1 MPNCME
7 QVYSEEYYDFLIPYG
22 VEAEVPSTPG
32 MRAAHRGGLRHFFLP
47 ARGTAAAF
55 YRELYLH
62 GDTKMLRTA
71 RYDGARCIG
80 NHPAAES
87 AGACVKRRRGPGG
100 HHRYRRRLHKP
111 AVPVFGRQQQNPA
124 VWDQTVQDGTPPEGI
139 LYGGRVPPKRRIDE
153 ALQAERPYDVVP
165 SRDENGHGTFV
176 TGVVCGGEDIPN
188 GFIGAVPNAGIA
200 VVKLK
205 EAKRY
210 LREFFF
216 VPEGVPA
223 YQETDLMMAVSYLND
238 VANVLN
244 MPLVICLA
252 LGNSMGGHG
261 TDGPAV
267 QFPDYISS
275 QAETLDCDGNGKRG
289 EHQAP
294 LSGGAPP

>member
-124 VWDQTVQDGTPPEGI
+124 DLGSDGTRTERRPEGI
-139 LYGGRVPPKRRIDE
+139 LYGAEYRKEEIDE

-165 SRDENGHGTFV
+165 SRDENGT
-176 TGVVCGGEDIPN
+176 
-188 GFIGAVPNAGIA
+188 
-200 VVKLK
+200 
-205 EAKRY
+205 
-210 LREFFF
+210 
-216 VPEGVPA
+216 
-223 YQETDLMMAVSYLND
+223 
-238 VANVLN
+238 
-244 MPLVICLA
+244 
-252 LGNSMGGHG
+252 
-261 TDGPAV
+261 
-267 QFPDYISS
+267 
-275 QAETLDCDGNGKRG
+275 
-289 EHQAP
+289 EH
-294 LSGGAPP
+294 S